1 MSKIDFYKETFEDLG
16 SDLYDFLLEL
26 GQEAEPFPIELKTS
40 DTFVNGC
47 QSQVWLAG
55 YMQDNKLN
63 FVGDSDSFMVRGI
76 VLVVC
81 DIVNHMDDPTSVN
94 WEIFK
99 PIAKYFTT
107 QRQRGMQAIINKIRH
122 TKRP

>member
-1 MSKIDFYKETFEDLG
+1 MSKVDFYKETFENLG

-26 GQEAEPFPIELKTS
+26 GQEAEPFPAELRTS

-55 YMQDNKLN
+55 YMHKGNLN

-76 VLVVC
+76 VWVVC
-81 DIVNHMDDPTSVN
+81 DIVNHMDDPTSVS
-94 WEIFK
+94 WETFK
-99 PIAKYFTT
+99 PIAQYFTS

-122 TKRP
+122 TKRL